1 MTLLRVENISAGYGD
16 TLILNDVSLTVGESE
31 TVAVIGPN
39 GAGKSTLLKCVAGL
53 VPISS
58 GKIFIGDTEC
68 SGLRAENRPG
78 LGVTYV
84 AQSSNVFPPLSVWE
98 NLEVVLPRF
107 TPKGKVQDRI
117 GELIAIFPELAGLL
131 PKVAVFLSG
140 GQRQI
145 VAVCAA
151 LMRSPRLILM
161 DEPSAGLSP
170 LLVERM
176 LEHITRIRDLGV
188 SVLLVEQN
196 ARQGL
201 KISNR
206 GYVLDSGRNVVD
218 GAGADLLNDPRTI
231 ELYVGRTQ
239 S

>member
-1 MTLLRVENISAGYGD
+1 MTLLRVESITAGYGD
-16 TLILNDVSLTVGESE
+16 TRILDSVDLTVNENE

-53 VPISS
+53 VPVRS
-58 GKIFIGDTEC
+58 GKIFIDSIDCTAM
-68 SGLRAENRPG
+68 RAEERPG
-78 LGVTYV
+78 LGITYV

-107 TPKGKVQDRI
+107 TPKNKSRDRI
-117 GELIAIFPELAGLL
+117 SELISIFPELAGLL
-131 PKVAVFLSG
+131 PKPAVFLSG

-151 LMRSPRLILM
+151 LMRSPRLMLM

-176 LEHITRIRDLGV
+176 LEHIARIRELGI

-206 GYVLDSGRNVVD
+206 GYVLDSGCNVATGS
-218 GAGADLLNDPRTI
+218 GAELLNDSRTI

-239 S
+239 